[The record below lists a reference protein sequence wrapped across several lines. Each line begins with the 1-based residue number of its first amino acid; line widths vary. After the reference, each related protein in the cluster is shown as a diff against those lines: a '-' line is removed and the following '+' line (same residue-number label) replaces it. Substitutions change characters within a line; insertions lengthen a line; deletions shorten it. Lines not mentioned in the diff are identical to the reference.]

1 MKSVSP
7 KIASPRFGPSYF
19 AGYFG
24 DLADTGY
31 IRLTAISTSV
41 VVVGWCIYLAV
52 VVVVGT

>member
-24 DLADTGY
+24 DLADTGD
-31 IRLTAISTSV
+31 IRLTAITSAV
-41 VVVGWCIYLAV
+41 VDSLCICLAV